1 MIETSTPASRN
12 LCEKA
17 KSEGLCASED
27 LPEEEQSFYNRIQT
41 ELNIIAKEPS
51 SQTVEFIL
59 NYSQLKK

>member
-17 KSEGLCASED
+17 KSEGICPAED
-27 LPEEEQSFYNRIQT
+27 LTEEEQGFYNHIKP
-41 ELNIIAKEPS
+41 ELNMIVKNPS
-51 SQTVEFIL
+51 SQTVDFII